1 MGLETFFSPSEQ
13 AAFFL
18 YSVLIGA
25 CLGVVF
31 DVFRALRAI
40 IPHTPF
46 FVGVEDI
53 LFAAVWGLSLIVF
66 SMELCRGEIRIYY
79 FIGNVLGFTL
89 YFFTVGK
96 IVVGA
101 IRKIAGF
108 LSKALKFLFELFARP
123 VRLLG
128 GWIFKIIKKLAL
140 IVSFNLKKF
149 SNNAKSHL
157 KDERKMMYNKAVHK
171 KREKKVSMPKGAN
184 ALGSKNIKKGKKTFS
199 G

>member
-18 YSVLIGA
+18 YSVLMGA

-31 DVFRALRAI
+31 DIFRAARAI

-46 FVGVEDI
+46 FVGAEDV
-53 LFAAVWGLSLIVF
+53 LFAVIWALSLVVF
-66 SMELCRGEIRIYY
+66 SMELCRGEVRLYY
-79 FIGNVLGFTL
+79 FIGNILGFTV
-89 YFFTVGK
+89 YFLTVGK

-101 IRKIAGF
+101 IRKIAHF
-108 LSKALKFLFELFARP
+108 LSGIFKFLFGLFAKP
-123 VRLLG
+123 IKLLF

-140 IVSFNLKKF
+140 LVSLKLKKF

-157 KDERKMMYNKAVHK
+157 KDGRKMMYNKAVHK
-171 KREKKVSMPKGAN
+171 KGKKKVAALKGAN
-184 ALGSKNIKKGKKTFS
+184 GLGSKDTKKRKKAFS

>member
-18 YSVLIGA
+18 YSVLMGA

-66 SMELCRGEIRIYY
+66 SMEICRGEIRIYY
-79 FIGNVLGFTL
+79 FVGNVLGFAL
-89 YFFTVGK
+89 YFFYR
-96 IVVGA
+96 
-101 IRKIAGF
+101 RKNSCRRNKENSGIFVKSAQI
-108 LSKALKFLFELFARP
+108 P
-123 VRLLG
+123 V
-128 GWIFKIIKKLAL
+128 
-140 IVSFNLKKF
+140 
-149 SNNAKSHL
+149 
-157 KDERKMMYNKAVHK
+157 
-171 KREKKVSMPKGAN
+171 
-184 ALGSKNIKKGKKTFS
+184 
-199 G
+199 